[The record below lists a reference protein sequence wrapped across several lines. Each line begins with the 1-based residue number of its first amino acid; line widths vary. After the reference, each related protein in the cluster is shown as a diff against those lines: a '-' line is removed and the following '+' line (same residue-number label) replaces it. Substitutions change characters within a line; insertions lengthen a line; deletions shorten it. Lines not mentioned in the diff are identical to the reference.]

1 MKGAQDC
8 FIGKVNEMS
17 QEILKI
23 YVDSATRGN
32 PGKSGLGL
40 IVYDSTNKVVKK
52 LTEYIGQTT
61 NNFAEYTGLIYALQ
75 EALIMGAKKVAVFTD
90 SELVVKQVN
99 GEYIVKDEDLKRLRK
114 QVDHLSRG
122 FDEIT
127 ISHIDREENRVADK
141 LANQAI
147 ENAS

>member
-8 FIGKVNEMS
+8 SIGKVNEMS

-127 ISHIDREENRVADK
+127 ISHIDREENKVADK

>member
-1 MKGAQDC
+1 MKDAQDC
-8 FIGKVNEMS
+8 SIGKVNKMS

-23 YVDSATRGN
+23 YVDSATKGN
-32 PGKSGLGL
+32 PGRSGLGL
-40 IVYDSTNKVVKK
+40 IVYDSADRVVKK

-122 FDEIT
+122 FEEIT
-127 ISHIDREENRVADK
+127 ISHVDREENSSADK

-147 ENAS
+147 ENAL